1 MHPPQLMPTPP
12 AAVPVPATR
21 PAPEASA
28 VALQDLPAELRKQL
42 PTLKLSGSIFSPNR
56 ANRLLLVDGQVA
68 REGDTVA
75 PGVVLDTIQ
84 PRSAIFRFRQY
95 RYEVRY

>member
-1 MHPPQLMPTPP
+1 MPPSGVPLLVP
-12 AAVPVPATR
+12 APPVPA
-21 PAPEASA
+21 PASPASQAA
-28 VALQDLPAELRKQL
+28 VVGLQDLPAELRQQL
-42 PTLKLSGSIFSPNR
+42 PTFKMSGSIFSPNR

-75 PGVVLDTIQ
+75 PGAVLDTIQ